1 MKISVHNY
9 GPIAKAENIE
19 LLPLTVF
26 IGPSN
31 TGKSYLAMLV
41 YSLFLSFREASS
53 FNRYFLKKSLPEK
66 FIKEI
71 KTIMES
77 ENKLMAH
84 LYKGDLVPLSELP
97 EIFLKKVTPKI
108 ANQFSHHF
116 FKNISDC
123 IGLSQNKNS
132 PLSDGFKL
140 NWKDNQK
147 NLTLKPKASPR
158 LSLDAKQINFGG
170 TKFSFFSEMT
180 KIVLSRV
187 QKKLQEGKKKKEMD
201 LETFLFCSKW
211 LDCISEGIFTSQGK
225 INPFYLPAARTGI
238 MQSHQVI
245 AKALMGRSSYAGL
258 ESVSIPKL
266 SGVLSDF
273 LNEIIFMETDKVL
286 DPDIGK
292 IAHKMEKEA
301 LDGSIISKFSEVGH
315 YPQFS
320 YKQSKVQIPLSQS
333 SSMISEL
340 APIVLFLKYKVNKGD
355 LLIIE
360 EPEAHLHP
368 EAQTSIAKTVVRL
381 IRAGVRVMITTHSSY
396 FLDQLA
402 YYILQSKLIGDKSSK
417 AKRHSHPLF
426 LKEEE
431 TGAYVFKRSEQGTVV
446 ERLPFDHESG
456 FSSEDH
462 LKVDSEL
469 YNKTVKAM
477 VKVENKKAK

>member
-9 GPIAKAENIE
+9 GPIAKAEDVE

-53 FNRYFLKKSLPEK
+53 FNRYSRKKPSHKKLM
-66 FIKEI
+66 KEI

-77 ENKLMAH
+77 EKKLMAH
-84 LYKGDLVPLSELP
+84 LYKWESVPLSELP
-97 EIFLKKVTPKI
+97 EKFLRQITPEI
-108 ANQFSHHF
+108 ANQFSDYF

-123 IGLSQNKNS
+123 IGLPPDKNS
-132 PLSDGFKL
+132 LFSDSFKL
-140 NWKDNQK
+140 KWEDNQK

-170 TKFSFFSEMT
+170 DKFRFFSEIT
-180 KIVLSRV
+180 KVILSQEKKS
-187 QKKLQEGKKKKEMD
+187 QKDKKKEMG
-201 LETFLFCSKW
+201 LEAFFLYSKW
-211 LDCISEGIFTSQGK
+211 LDCISEGVFTSQGK
-225 INPFYLPAARTGI
+225 INPFYLPAARTWI

-245 AKALMGRSSYAGL
+245 AEALIGRSSSAGL
-258 ESVSIPKL
+258 ESVSISKL

-273 LNEIIFMETDKVL
+273 LKGIIFIETDKVL
-286 DPDIGK
+286 NPDIGK

-301 LDGSIISKFSEVGH
+301 LDGSIILKFSEVGH

-320 YKQSKVQIPLSQS
+320 YKQKKVQIPLSQS

-477 VKVENKKAK
+477 VKVEKKKAK